1 MIIKIEAGRITSLGL
16 LSKME
21 SGMSKA
27 YNFHENVDVRKFKI
41 CGIIV
46 IGARRATN
54 LWPKPKIEKIVI
66 QGFGTRKNIL
76 KIF

>member
-27 YNFHENVDVRKFKI
+27 YNFHENMDARKFKI
-41 CGIIV
+41 CGIIFN
-46 IGARRATN
+46 GARRATN
-54 LWPKPKIEKIVI
+54 L
-66 QGFGTRKNIL
+66 
-76 KIF
+76 